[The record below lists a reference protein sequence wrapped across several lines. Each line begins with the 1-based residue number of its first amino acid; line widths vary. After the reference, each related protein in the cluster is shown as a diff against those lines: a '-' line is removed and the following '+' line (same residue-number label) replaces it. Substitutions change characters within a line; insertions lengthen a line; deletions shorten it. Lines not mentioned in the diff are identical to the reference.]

1 MRAMTDPNRISPR
14 NMGLARK
21 PSRPVKGNRSDR
33 LARAAPA
40 PRVTRAAA
48 VLTALALA
56 IPVYLV
62 LTLGSLLF

>member
-1 MRAMTDPNRISPR
+1 MRAMSVPHRILPR
-14 NMGLARK
+14 TPGLARK
-21 PSRPVKGNRSDR
+21 SSRPAKGDRSDR

-40 PRVTRAAA
+40 PRITRAAA